1 MIRTKINTILQF
13 ICEIQGSQFF
23 ATETMLVPCFYLHI
37 QGWREKQENALFKKN
52 NKWQPYKLLQSGL
65 TKLADRK
72 KKSEK
77 NKIK

>member
-37 QGWREKQENALFKKN
+37 QGWREKPENALFKKITSDN
-52 NKWQPYKLLQSGL
+52 PINCYNLVLQNSQIE
-65 TKLADRK
+65 K
-72 KKSEK
+72 K
-77 NKIK
+77 I